1 MISLSGSR
9 QVGAGVGEGCGR
21 RPGFQAGE
29 VSQRPTRRGPSP
41 PLLRAK
47 GTRRRSWG
55 RGGSGCVTL
64 VFRAVSLPASP
75 AFQVGTPPPTQHGS
89 GGWKGGAGLPAPAP
103 LSITWP
109 ESHKNN
115 SFGQD
120 RDFSKGNPGLSQ
132 PALLPMEDSFL
143 QSFGRLSLQPQQQ
156 QQRQRPPRPP
166 PRGTPP
172 RRHSFRKHLYLL
184 RGLPGSGKTTLARQ
198 LQHDFPRALIFS
210 TDDFFFREDG
220 AYEFNPDFLE
230 EAHEWNQKRARK
242 AMRNGISPIIIDNTN
257 LHAWEMK
264 PYAVMAL
271 ENNYEVIFREPDT
284 RWKFNVQ
291 ELARYFFVFL
301 VPHYVS
307 CYFQVFQTEQKNL
320 FRLEMDM
327 VVFRPEMKKHSWCLK
342 RKNPPNERTV

>member
-1 MISLSGSR
+1 
-9 QVGAGVGEGCGR
+9 
-21 RPGFQAGE
+21 
-29 VSQRPTRRGPSP
+29 
-41 PLLRAK
+41 
-47 GTRRRSWG
+47 
-55 RGGSGCVTL
+55 
-64 VFRAVSLPASP
+64 
-75 AFQVGTPPPTQHGS
+75 
-89 GGWKGGAGLPAPAP
+89 
-103 LSITWP
+103 
-109 ESHKNN
+109 
-115 SFGQD
+115 
-120 RDFSKGNPGLSQ
+120 
-132 PALLPMEDSFL
+132 MEESFL
-143 QSFGRLSLQPQQQ
+143 ESFGRLSLQQQQ
-156 QQRQRPPRPP
+156 QQNPRPPAPPP

-291 ELARYFFVFL
+291 ELARRNIHG
-301 VPHYVS
+301 VPREKIHRMKERYEHDVTFHSVLHAEKPSRMNRNQDRNDRNNASPSNSARYWHPYVE
-307 CYFQVFQTEQKNL
+307 FPHRRAPGGFT
-320 FRLEMDM
+320 
-327 VVFRPEMKKHSWCLK
+327 
-342 RKNPPNERTV
+342 NEGSFNRRGGCHHGY

>member
-1 MISLSGSR
+1 
-9 QVGAGVGEGCGR
+9 
-21 RPGFQAGE
+21 
-29 VSQRPTRRGPSP
+29 
-41 PLLRAK
+41 
-47 GTRRRSWG
+47 
-55 RGGSGCVTL
+55 
-64 VFRAVSLPASP
+64 
-75 AFQVGTPPPTQHGS
+75 
-89 GGWKGGAGLPAPAP
+89 
-103 LSITWP
+103 
-109 ESHKNN
+109 
-115 SFGQD
+115 
-120 RDFSKGNPGLSQ
+120 
-132 PALLPMEDSFL
+132 MEDSFL
-143 QSFGRLSLQPQQQ
+143 ESFGRLSLQQQQ
-156 QQRQRPPRPP
+156 QQPPRPPP

-242 AMRNGISPIIIDNTN
+242 AMRRGISPIIIDNTN

-291 ELARYFFVFL
+291 ELARRNIHG
-301 VPHYVS
+301 VPREKIH
-307 CYFQVFQTEQKNL
+307 
-320 FRLEMDM
+320 R
-327 VVFRPEMKKHSWCLK
+327 MK
-342 RKNPPNERTV
+342 EREYKSDDGRQILNIAV

>member
-1 MISLSGSR
+1 M
-9 QVGAGVGEGCGR
+9 
-21 RPGFQAGE
+21 
-29 VSQRPTRRGPSP
+29 QR
-41 PLLRAK
+41 
-47 GTRRRSWG
+47 
-55 RGGSGCVTL
+55 
-64 VFRAVSLPASP
+64 
-75 AFQVGTPPPTQHGS
+75 GS
-89 GGWKGGAGLPAPAP
+89 GGWEGGAGLRAPAP
-103 LSITWP
+103 PSITWP

-120 RDFSKGNPGLSQ
+120 RDFWTGNPA
-132 PALLPMEDSFL
+132 PAASPLPMEDSL
-143 QSFGRLSLQPQQQ
+143 LESFGRLSLQQQQ
-156 QQRQRPPRPP
+156 QQQQPPPPSRLPP

-172 RRHSFRKHLYLL
+172 RRHSFKKHLYLL

-220 AYEFNPDFLE
+220 AYEFNPHFLE

-291 ELARYFFVFL
+291 ELARRNI
-301 VPHYVS
+301 HGVS
-307 CYFQVFQTEQKNL
+307 REKIHRMKERYEHNVTFHSVLQAEKPGRMSRNQDRNSASPSPGARYWHSYAELPARRAPGAFTHQTSYN
-320 FRLEMDM
+320 R
-327 VVFRPEMKKHSWCLK
+327 RGRCHHGY
-342 RKNPPNERTV
+342 

>member
-1 MISLSGSR
+1 
-9 QVGAGVGEGCGR
+9 
-21 RPGFQAGE
+21 
-29 VSQRPTRRGPSP
+29 
-41 PLLRAK
+41 
-47 GTRRRSWG
+47 
-55 RGGSGCVTL
+55 
-64 VFRAVSLPASP
+64 
-75 AFQVGTPPPTQHGS
+75 
-89 GGWKGGAGLPAPAP
+89 
-103 LSITWP
+103 
-109 ESHKNN
+109 
-115 SFGQD
+115 
-120 RDFSKGNPGLSQ
+120 
-132 PALLPMEDSFL
+132 MEDSFL

-291 ELARYFFVFL
+291 ELARRNI
-301 VPHYVS
+301 HGVS
-307 CYFQVFQTEQKNL
+307 REKIHRMKE
-320 FRLEMDM
+320 RLESDLM
-327 VVFRPEMKKHSWCLK
+327 
-342 RKNPPNERTV
+342 

>member
-1 MISLSGSR
+1 
-9 QVGAGVGEGCGR
+9 
-21 RPGFQAGE
+21 
-29 VSQRPTRRGPSP
+29 
-41 PLLRAK
+41 
-47 GTRRRSWG
+47 
-55 RGGSGCVTL
+55 
-64 VFRAVSLPASP
+64 
-75 AFQVGTPPPTQHGS
+75 
-89 GGWKGGAGLPAPAP
+89 
-103 LSITWP
+103 
-109 ESHKNN
+109 
-115 SFGQD
+115 
-120 RDFSKGNPGLSQ
+120 
-132 PALLPMEDSFL
+132 MEDSFL
-143 QSFGRLSLQPQQQ
+143 QSFGRLSLQQQQQQQ

-184 RGLPGSGKTTLARQ
+184 RGLPGSGKTTLARDDRSEHWPGSLKIVPSDLLRHSLAGDFDAQNGAVEKGDKNPCLHGTCILSEKKKFSRKKGNFSICSALFSQKISKGFHRYATGGIYPQEMSTYAQESSRYLGIISEQNKDPALVDLMCQRQ

-264 PYAVMAL
+264 PYAVM
-271 ENNYEVIFREPDT
+271 
-284 RWKFNVQ
+284 
-291 ELARYFFVFL
+291 
-301 VPHYVS
+301 
-307 CYFQVFQTEQKNL
+307 VFQTEQKNL

-342 RKNPPNERTV
+342 RKNPPNERTVGIRFSVTS

>member
-1 MISLSGSR
+1 
-9 QVGAGVGEGCGR
+9 
-21 RPGFQAGE
+21 
-29 VSQRPTRRGPSP
+29 
-41 PLLRAK
+41 
-47 GTRRRSWG
+47 
-55 RGGSGCVTL
+55 
-64 VFRAVSLPASP
+64 
-75 AFQVGTPPPTQHGS
+75 
-89 GGWKGGAGLPAPAP
+89 
-103 LSITWP
+103 
-109 ESHKNN
+109 
-115 SFGQD
+115 
-120 RDFSKGNPGLSQ
+120 
-132 PALLPMEDSFL
+132 MEESFL
-143 QSFGRLSLQPQQQ
+143 ESFGRLSLQQQQ
-156 QQRQRPPRPP
+156 QQQPRPPAPPP

-184 RGLPGSGKTTLARQ
+184 RGLPGSGKTTLAREEEYTVRYVFIITWWKGCPAIQEILHHRSPGAIGKVEEHAAELDQDNIAGSLWHHVYDLGRRLSGFIKSPRYLRIITERNKDRALMDLVCHRQ

-291 ELARYFFVFL
+291 ELARRNIHG
-301 VPHYVS
+301 VPREKIH
-307 CYFQVFQTEQKNL
+307 
-320 FRLEMDM
+320 R
-327 VVFRPEMKKHSWCLK
+327 MKERYEHDVTFHSVLHAEK
-342 RKNPPNERTV
+342 PSRMNRNQDRNNPSPSDGAGYWNPCAEFPTRRAHGGFTNESSFNRRGGCHHGY